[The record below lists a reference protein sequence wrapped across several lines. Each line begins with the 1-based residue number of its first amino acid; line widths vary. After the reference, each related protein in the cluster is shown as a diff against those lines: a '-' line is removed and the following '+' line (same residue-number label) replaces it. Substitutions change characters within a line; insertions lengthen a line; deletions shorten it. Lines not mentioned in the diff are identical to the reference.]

1 MDKRTVISLDVARSA
16 RVPASNQMRF
26 VRLVQ
31 LAIIGAHRESAL
43 PVGKRISAGALTRNF
58 LDPIARAAKRLQME
72 LERLQGDNLAAGEAA
87 RSMAAAHHFG
97 EGLRALS
104 QFGGASDPIDH
115 YLRSLNLGLVIAVA
129 GHARKQAKRCHSK
142 SGRKQGTGRPAFDMF
157 VFALLTAAEL
167 SGGRLTIYRTA
178 YKDARWAGSLL
189 QAVQALRPLL
199 PKAKFL
205 PAGTLGYSLH
215 SIYQRRRREAGKS
228 RRWKR

>member
-1 MDKRTVISLDVARSA
+1 MDKRTVILLDVTRSA
-16 RVPASNQMRF
+16 RVPASNRMRF

-43 PVGKRISAGALTRNF
+43 PVGKRISAGALARDFFN
-58 LDPIARAAKRLQME
+58 PVIRAAKALQRE
-72 LERLQGDNLAAGEAA
+72 LGRLQGEHLDVGEAA
-87 RSMAAAHHFG
+87 RSYAASHYFS

-104 QFGGASDPIDH
+104 RFGDASDPIDPF
-115 YLRSLNLGLVIAVA
+115 LNSMNLELVIAVA
-129 GHARKQAKRCHSK
+129 EHARTHAKRWHSK